1 MGLTK
6 TEKQGFERYFIHGD
20 FSAVL
25 GAGETLD
32 VNNVNTSVT
41 AVDKDGVDATS
52 TVIDDASEYV
62 DEASLYVRIKDGVE
76 AESPYKVTIQVETS
90 LGNRWEV
97 DGLIK
102 IKET

>member
-25 GAGETLD
+25 ESGETLD
-32 VNNVNTSVT
+32 VNNADTTIT
-41 AVDKDGVDATS
+41 AIDSSGADATA
-52 TVIDDASEYV
+52 TIIDDASKYV
-62 DEASLYVRIKDGVE
+62 DGSNLYVRIKDGDE
-76 AESPYKVTIQVETS
+76 AGSPYKITIKVETS
-90 LGNRWEV
+90 SGNRWEV